1 LLRGGAAARPVAAPG
16 ERRRP
21 ARSGATGVAGG
32 APSGVTLLV
41 SVARA
46 GEVAAAL
53 EGGAGILDV
62 KDPARGS
69 LGAAAP
75 AVVSAARRGAPPAVV
90 VSAALGDALP
100 RAHGEDP
107 AGLPRLASELAAA
120 GADVIKVGLADVDP
134 DGAALALRRLREAV
148 AVLCGGRVTPR
159 IVAVAFAD
167 TPSGGAGVPAFRL
180 PAIAATAGLA
190 GAMLDTRRKGTSI
203 VEILGETGLRRW
215 VAEVRARGL
224 LAGIAGSLRLEELPR
239 VAAVGPDVAG
249 LRGAV
254 CVGGRAGALSAELVR
269 RARRALGSAPPA

>member
-1 LLRGGAAARPVAAPG
+1 VTG
-16 ERRRP
+16 E
-21 ARSGATGVAGG
+21 AGR

-62 KDPARGS
+62 KDPESGS

-75 AVVSAARRGAPPAVV
+75 AVVAAARRRAPPAVL
-90 VSAALGDALP
+90 VSAALGDALEP
-100 RAHGEDP
+100 GRGEDP

-120 GADVIKVGLADVDP
+120 GADVIKVGLADVAP
-134 DGAALALRRLREAV
+134 DGAARALRRLREAV
-148 AVLCGGRVTPR
+148 ALECGGRVAPR

-167 TPSGGAGVPAFRL
+167 SPPGAPGVPAFRL
-180 PAIAATAGLA
+180 PAIAAQAGLA

-203 VEILGETGLRRW
+203 VEILGETRLRRW
-215 VAEVRARGL
+215 VDEVRARGL
-224 LAGIAGSLRLEELPR
+224 LAGVAGSLRLEDLPR
-239 VAAVGPDVAG
+239 VAAAGPDVAG

-254 CVGGRAGALSAELVR
+254 CVGGRAGALSGELVR